1 MSSVDS
7 LPSWRPR
14 PPEYLKIKK
23 SWTFNFT
30 YTLCS
35 FLNILPDT
43 SPVPRLTDLRHTT
56 PPSVQIWHIIEV
68 WKIALFVS
76 SVLKHFF
83 REFRISLSHSILSQS
98 CRATVEFVVDIIYTF
113 DAKTCQTKRQM
124 PLRIKQK
131 VQEMLQEQK
140 PKIEVSSGRSDSI
153 RRAR

>member
-1 MSSVDS
+1 MTSTFFFTTLTLTLTLTLALTLTST
-7 LPSWRPR
+7 LPLTLNFGTS
-14 PPEYLKIKK
+14 
-23 SWTFNFT
+23 TFFLG
-30 YTLCS
+30 TLT
-35 FLNILPDT
+35 LAPLPDSGPQVESIARHTSPKEISTYT
-43 SPVPRLTDLRHTT
+43 SPVPRPTDLRHTT

-124 PLRIKQK
+124 SLRI
-131 VQEMLQEQK
+131 
-140 PKIEVSSGRSDSI
+140 
-153 RRAR
+153 